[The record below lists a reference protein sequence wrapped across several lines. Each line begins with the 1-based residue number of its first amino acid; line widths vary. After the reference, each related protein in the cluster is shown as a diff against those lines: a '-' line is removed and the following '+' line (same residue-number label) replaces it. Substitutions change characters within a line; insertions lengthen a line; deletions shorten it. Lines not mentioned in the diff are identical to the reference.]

1 MFENSALRT
10 SSSTRCPL
18 MTIAKR
24 ILRYGLY
31 RARTRTLDAGAAGE
45 TITAMNRPTSIAAV
59 ALLVGFLS
67 GLTLAAD
74 IPPGENEAKAA
85 LDKSPRHG
93 EWVDIK
99 APGVDVPIRSYV
111 VYPERKDKAPVVIVI
126 HEIFGLSDWIRSV
139 ADQLAA
145 DGFIAIAP
153 DLLSGMGEGGKGT
166 DGFKD
171 RQEVMGAI
179 KGLKPDQVV
188 AQLNAVRDY
197 GKKIPASSGKTA

>member
-74 IPPGENEAKAA
+74 IPPGENEAKVA

-145 DGFIAIAP
+145 DGFIAVAP
-153 DLLSGMGEGGKGT
+153 DLLSGKGPNGGGT
-166 DGFKD
+166 DSAGSRDDVVKLV
-171 RQEVMGAI
+171 RT
-179 KGLKPDQVV
+179 LKPDEAVTR
-188 AQLNAVRDY
+188 LNGVRDY
-197 GKKIPASSGKTA
+197 ALKIPAANGKT